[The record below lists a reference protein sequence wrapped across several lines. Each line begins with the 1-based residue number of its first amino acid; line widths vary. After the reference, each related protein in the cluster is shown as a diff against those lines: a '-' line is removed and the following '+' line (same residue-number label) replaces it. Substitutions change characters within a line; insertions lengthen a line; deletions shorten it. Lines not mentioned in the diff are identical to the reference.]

1 MTGYGGARGTTAP
14 RVTLRGTPLPST
26 SEGEFGPCAAP
37 EVSLEPSVGSRRV
50 LTAHETSA
58 KVLAAHEVRANVLT
72 GHVAL
77 RDRAGGVLDAVHQ
90 LQVQGL
96 GQPGE
101 QRGAVAGHAGMHHEL
116 VFVDQPEVSQG

>member
-1 MTGYGGARGTTAP
+1 MP
-14 RVTLRGTPLPST
+14 RVTLLSTPLPST
-26 SEGEFGPCAAP
+26 TEGELGPYAAP
-37 EVSLEPSVGSRRV
+37 EVSLEPSVGPRRV
-50 LTAHETSA
+50 LAVHETSA
-58 KVLAAHEVRANVLT
+58 KVLAAHEVGTNVLT

-77 RDRAGGVLDAVHQ
+77 GDRAGGVLDAVHQ
-90 LQVQGL
+90 LQVEGL